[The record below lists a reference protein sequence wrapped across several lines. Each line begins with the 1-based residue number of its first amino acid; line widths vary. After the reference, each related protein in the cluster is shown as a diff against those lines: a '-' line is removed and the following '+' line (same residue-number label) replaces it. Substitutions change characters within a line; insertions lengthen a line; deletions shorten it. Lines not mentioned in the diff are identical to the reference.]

1 MEPGDF
7 SLMFREIS
15 GFVPHLLSA
24 VSLLILGW
32 LGAWIVRAFLERG
45 LRALRLDSRLADW
58 GLGRLFAAPSGRPLS
73 ATRTLGTLVY
83 FTLMLFVLIAFFDS
97 LQLTDLTQPINR
109 LLQQMMS
116 YLPRIAGA
124 SIVLVGAWLVASA
137 LRLIVVKGLEAI
149 SLDSRLETAT
159 DRHPEH
165 HPSETIS
172 SVVFWVVVL
181 FFLPIMLRVL
191 DLEQAVLPLASIAT
205 RALSVVPDVFAALVI
220 LLVGW
225 IAARMVRAI
234 LIGFTEAMGINDLA
248 GRFGITRILGGQRL
262 SVLLGTLGY
271 VVTLV
276 PVVLAAIDALQIE
289 IVSGPAIG
297 ALTNLFESLPYIFAS
312 LVILGVA
319 FLGGRLL
326 KNFVAGILHGF
337 GFDDILRS
345 IGLDRVGSTVAG
357 RRPSDIGGAVVMVF
371 VMIFAAMEAAEIMNF
386 NNLANLISRFVE
398 FMAQVVVAIVIV
410 GIGFYLANF
419 TRRIIR
425 GGEDPEGA
433 SELPAAGSR
442 ETLGA
447 HRLLGDLA
455 YYSIVVFAFA
465 LGLQQMGI
473 GKEIVVTAFAL
484 ILGAL
489 CLALAL
495 AFGLGSRG
503 LAERTVEEW
512 ARRLRS
518 DK

>member
-1 MEPGDF
+1 
-7 SLMFREIS
+7 MFQEIS

-45 LRALRLDSRLADW
+45 LRAARLDERLSRL
-58 GLGRLFAAPSGRPLS
+58 GLSRLFAAPSGKPLS

-97 LQLTDLTQPINR
+97 LQLTDLTNPINR
-109 LLQQMMS
+109 LLQEMMS

-124 SIVLVGAWLVASA
+124 TVVLVVAWLVASA
-137 LRLIVVKGLEAI
+137 LRVVVVKGLEAI
-149 SLDSRLETAT
+149 NLDSRLETAT
-159 DRHPEH
+159 DSHPEH
-165 HPSETIS
+165 HASETIS

-181 FFLPIMLRVL
+181 FSLPIMLRVL
-191 DLEQAVLPLASIAT
+191 ELEQAVLPLASIAT
-205 RALSVVPDVFAALVI
+205 RALAVAPDVFAGSVI

-234 LIGFTEAMGINDLA
+234 MIGFTEAMGINDLA
-248 GRFGITRILGGQRL
+248 GRLGITQVLGGQRL

-271 VVTLV
+271 VLTLI

-289 IVSGPAIG
+289 VVSGPAIN
-297 ALTNLFESLPYIFAS
+297 ALTNLFESLPYLFAS
-312 LVILGVA
+312 VLILAVA
-319 FLGGRLL
+319 FLAGRLL

-337 GFDDILRS
+337 GFDDILRG
-345 IGLDRVGSTVAG
+345 IGLSRMQSTVAG
-357 RRPSDIGGAVVMVF
+357 RRPSDVGGAVVMLF

-386 NNLANLISRFVE
+386 NNLAHLISRFVE
-398 FMAQVVVAIVIV
+398 FMAQVVVAVVIV

-419 TRRIIR
+419 TRRVIR
-425 GGEDPEGA
+425 GGDPAIEG
-433 SELPAAGSR
+433 PADDDVSPPGR

-512 ARRLRS
+512 ARKLRS